1 MASARPPARRHDPG
15 APPDPVI
22 PPGPSPVDLHTHST
36 RSDGVLEPAIL
47 LGAAAAA
54 GVRLLAL
61 TDHDTLAGC
70 RDVLATGAVPDGLEL
85 ITGVEINAVVDRQD
99 LWESELHILGFGMDP
114 ADDEFE
120 AILAA
125 QRARRRERF
134 ERTVARLREL
144 ELSIDE
150 PLAELDLRDDD
161 ALGRPTIARAL
172 VAAGHATSVED
183 AFQRLVGRGCPA
195 YVPRS
200 GLGPVGAIEAIRAA
214 GGLAALAHFREAL
227 SHRDLLRELIDS
239 GLAGLEVHYRSF
251 NRPTTEAMAQ
261 VATEEGLLPTGGSD
275 YHGDTGTYAESHAR
289 LWVPPEVGA
298 GLTQCA
304 GIAQEQPRAWRR
316 SCSSPEP
323 AASHGSGTG
332 SAPSSK
338 RAATWPSRS
347 ICPPATTGP
356 GSPST
361 RTGRPHRSV
370 DGPTSCSSHSRSA
383 GSRHHSSAS
392 GPASA

>member
-1 MASARPPARRHDPG
+1 MAAGYPKRRHDTG
-15 APPDPVI
+15 TPPDPVI

-70 RDVLATGAVPDGLEL
+70 RDVLATGAVPEGLEL

-114 ADDEFE
+114 AYDEFE
-120 AILAA
+120 AILAT

-134 ERTVARLREL
+134 ERTVAVLREL
-144 ELSIDE
+144 GLPIDE

-172 VAAGHATSVED
+172 VSAGHATSVED

-227 SHRDLLRELIDS
+227 AHRDLLRELIDA
-239 GLAGLEVHYRSF
+239 GLRGLEVHYRSF

-275 YHGDTGTYAESHAR
+275 YHGDTGTYADSHAK

-298 GLTQCA
+298 ALT
-304 GIAQEQPRAWRR
+304 
-316 SCSSPEP
+316 
-323 AASHGSGTG
+323 AALASNGS
-332 SAPSSK
+332 
-338 RAATWPSRS
+338 
-347 ICPPATTGP
+347 
-356 GSPST
+356 
-361 RTGRPHRSV
+361 
-370 DGPTSCSSHSRSA
+370 D
-383 GSRHHSSAS
+383 
-392 GPASA
+392 

>member
-1 MASARPPARRHDPG
+1 MIPVPRPIRSSRRDPRRSTSIPTRPAPTAS
-15 APPDPVI
+15 
-22 PPGPSPVDLHTHST
+22 SS
-36 RSDGVLEPAIL
+36 RSVL

-70 RDVLATGAVPDGLEL
+70 RDVLASGAVPDGLEL

-120 AILAA
+120 SILAA

-183 AFQRLVGRGCPA
+183 AFQRLVGRGSPRTCR
-195 YVPRS
+195 VPGSARS
-200 GLGPVGAIEAIRAA
+200 VRSRP
-214 GGLAALAHFREAL
+214 
-227 SHRDLLRELIDS
+227 S
-239 GLAGLEVHYRSF
+239 GRPAGLPPWPISAR
-251 NRPTTEAMAQ
+251 RCRT
-261 VATEEGLLPTGGSD
+261 ATCSGS
-275 YHGDTGTYAESHAR
+275 
-289 LWVPPEVGA
+289 
-298 GLTQCA
+298 
-304 GIAQEQPRAWRR
+304 
-316 SCSSPEP
+316 
-323 AASHGSGTG
+323 
-332 SAPSSK
+332 
-338 RAATWPSRS
+338 
-347 ICPPATTGP
+347 
-356 GSPST
+356 
-361 RTGRPHRSV
+361 
-370 DGPTSCSSHSRSA
+370 
-383 GSRHHSSAS
+383 
-392 GPASA
+392 

>member
-1 MASARPPARRHDPG
+1 MAAAGRSPRRHDAG
-15 APPDPVI
+15 TPPDPVI

-70 RDVLATGAVPDGLEL
+70 RDVLTAGAVPDGLEL
-85 ITGVEINAVVDRQD
+85 ITGIEINAVVDRQD

-114 ADDEFE
+114 ANDEFE
-120 AILAA
+120 AILAS
-125 QRARRRERF
+125 QRARRKERF
-134 ERTVARLREL
+134 ARTVAVLRDL
-144 ELSIDE
+144 GLPIDE

-227 SHRDLLRELIDS
+227 SQREVLRELIDA
-239 GLAGLEVHYRSF
+239 GLRALEVHYRSF
-251 NRPTTEAMAQ
+251 NRPTTEVMAQ
-261 VATEEGLLPTGGSD
+261 VAMEEGLLPTGGSD

-289 LWVPPEVGA
+289 LWVPPEVGEA
-298 GLTQCA
+298 LT
-304 GIAQEQPRAWRR
+304 
-316 SCSSPEP
+316 
-323 AASHGSGTG
+323 AALASRGS
-332 SAPSSK
+332 
-338 RAATWPSRS
+338 
-347 ICPPATTGP
+347 
-356 GSPST
+356 
-361 RTGRPHRSV
+361 V
-370 DGPTSCSSHSRSA
+370 
-383 GSRHHSSAS
+383 
-392 GPASA
+392 